1 MTVVQ
6 CDKCGKIGCEDNC
19 ILSKK
24 KCAFYWQESDYYGEV
39 DEGCYLCSKNCHTK
53 ILCYLPYFMQKI
65 ILEIMKSITFQM
77 KESFKRIFHPFKYG
91 FWTIVNIKKF
101 KLGML
106 WEEWDSYAGDGD
118 YGFISAYT
126 GNRKTTKQMK
136 RDYYDSIFRFD
147 EFDGLVFCLPY
158 FISFILLFIP
168 TLIYEHKCQKS
179 MEKQIEFFNTHYFD
193 DEKGEFV
200 EKGDKK

>member
-1 MTVVQ
+1 M
-6 CDKCGKIGCEDNC
+6 G
-19 ILSKK
+19 
-24 KCAFYWQESDYYGEV
+24 F
-39 DEGCYLCSKNCHTK
+39 
-53 ILCYLPYFMQKI
+53 LPYNI
-65 ILEIMKSITFQM
+65 
-77 KESFKRIFHPFKYG
+77 KESFKRILHPFKYG
-91 FWTIVNIKKF
+91 FWTIVNIQKF

-126 GNRKTTKQMK
+126 GNRKTTRQMK
-136 RDYYDSIFRFD
+136 RDYYDSFLRLD

-168 TLIYEHKCQKS
+168 TIIYEYKCQKS

-193 DEKGEFV
+193 DENNEWV
-200 EKGDKK
+200 EKEKKHG

>member
-1 MTVVQ
+1 M
-6 CDKCGKIGCEDNC
+6 N
-19 ILSKK
+19 LS
-24 KCAFYWQESDYYGEV
+24 WQ
-39 DEGCYLCSKNCHTK
+39 TT
-53 ILCYLPYFMQKI
+53 QKI
-65 ILEIMKSITFQM
+65 
-77 KESFKRIFHPFKYG
+77 KRIIHPFKYG
-91 FWTIVNIKKF
+91 FWTIVNIQKF

-118 YGFISAYT
+118 YGFIPAYT
-126 GNRKTTKQMK
+126 GNRKTTKQME

-168 TLIYEHKCQKS
+168 TLIYEHKCQKE

-193 DEKGEFV
+193 DEKNEWI
-200 EKGDKK
+200 EKGVSK